1 MINMTSEVILDA
13 IKSKKAKQCKRLVSA
28 KPRQHFTKPESK
40 IRNVSIKHDQDSKL
54 KELYLYNE
62 NSSARNPATS
72 RHRARSALTANR
84 RNTFHP
90 P

>member
-1 MINMTSEVILDA
+1 MTSDVILNA

-28 KPRQHFTKPESK
+28 KNRQHFSKP
-40 IRNVSIKHDQDSKL
+40 VKHDPASNL
-54 KELYLYNE
+54 RELYTD
-62 NSSARNPATS
+62 SVSARQPSN

-84 RNTFHP
+84 RNTFNP